1 MKKELIKKLF
11 LKEVVA
17 ILLLIIITTSYLKMP
32 FNEINSY
39 ELEAE
44 IAENILIYISTYKDE
59 NIDYLKGFNNSF
71 SVSLPFSQIIEYKKQ
86 KFIYNLALYNNDGKQ
101 IPKDFK
107 NILVS
112 TNLLNSLKELKLEN
126 SNSKYTLYQFLG
138 VMTLL
143 FIIIVFY
150 FTIKFIKPKFLN
162 YYIFIIVILYIT
174 NFIFWGYVS
183 YEESLIEKT
192 LKESYVTNKLN

>member
-71 SVSLPFSQIIEYKKQ
+71 SASLPFSQIIEYKKQ